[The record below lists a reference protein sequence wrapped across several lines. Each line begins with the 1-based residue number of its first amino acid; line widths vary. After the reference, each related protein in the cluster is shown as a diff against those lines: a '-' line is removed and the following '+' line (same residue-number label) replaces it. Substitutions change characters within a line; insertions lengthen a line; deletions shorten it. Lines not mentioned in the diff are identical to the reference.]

1 MPGLVLVLL
10 NTTPLAVTG
19 DPPSEVILPPVI
31 ADVGVI
37 DVTAVLVKV
46 GQIAGKV
53 VKDLTSP

>member
-1 MPGLVLVLL
+1 MPGLGLVLL

-46 GQIAGKV
+46 GQVKAV
-53 VKDLTSP
+53 VTN